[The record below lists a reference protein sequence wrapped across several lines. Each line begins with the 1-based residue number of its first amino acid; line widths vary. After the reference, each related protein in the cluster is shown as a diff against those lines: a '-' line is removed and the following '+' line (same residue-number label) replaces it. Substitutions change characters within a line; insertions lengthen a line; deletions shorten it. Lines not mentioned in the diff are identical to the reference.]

1 MKILHA
7 PHFSHPPFGEDRM
20 RPFAGTLFSLVS
32 FLPAFALGVLAF
44 SAGCVSTNDSS
55 GDVIERSAELRPAW
69 AEGDFS
75 SEGTGEKF
83 LLTRKGDIT
92 RLELGIKQA
101 QAAGLDRSC
110 KLVQERM
117 RAELESHALAAGD
130 ANTDLGGAV
139 GSALAKMETQG
150 QCPDVS
156 PKFVY
161 WELLRK
167 DTAEG
172 SHQAYDVYVLL
183 ALKKRQYVD
192 ALGIVLDALKTSG
205 VPGAGA
211 LAEKV
216 AESYNDEPASE

>member
-1 MKILHA
+1 MRALSFFRARI
-7 PHFSHPPFGEDRM
+7 FG
-20 RPFAGTLFSLVS
+20 L
-32 FLPAFALGVLAF
+32 ALGVSLGVSVLA
-44 SAGCVSTNDSS
+44 AGCVSSSDAS
-55 GDVIERSAELRPAW
+55 GDVIERSAELKPAW

-75 SEGTGEKF
+75 SEGTGEIF

-101 QAAGLDRSC
+101 QAAGLDQSC

-130 ANTDLGGAV
+130 PNTELGAAV
-139 GSALAKMETQG
+139 TRALASVETQ
-150 QCPDVS
+150 QRCPDVS

-183 ALKKRQYVD
+183 TLKKRQYVD
-192 ALGIVLDALKTSG
+192 ALGIVLDSLKTSG
-205 VPGAGA
+205 VQGAGA
-211 LAEKV
+211 LAETV